1 MTKFVAQIFY
11 FVFYGSAGPSHDSSR
26 RNLCRRDAVIALT
39 LYRMNRRK
47 TDTDL
52 VNRMTTGLQNA
63 VALQNALL
71 IHNPNAGHGGAKR
84 RRSLDE
90 ARRIFAAVGIE
101 VELAETTGP
110 GDATEIAQRATIE
123 RRDLVVACGGD
134 GTLNEVVNGLAGAL
148 NGHRVSL
155 ALLPAGTA
163 NIFAKELSLPWDIPG
178 AARKLVRGKVVD
190 IALGLATPL
199 LEPEK
204 RKYFLSVA
212 GAGPDGRI
220 VYSIDLELK
229 ARLGILAY
237 WWQGAREIFR
247 YDYPHF
253 RVVIGGQSSDASLAI
268 VGRTKHYGG
277 PFKITTLADLY
288 ENKFEVITVSTRS
301 GLRYLSYLPT
311 LYMGKLRG
319 TNGVF
324 FSKTDSVV
332 CEPLNGN
339 AVHAQVD
346 GEPLGRLPVE
356 FKIVPGAL
364 RILVP
369 EVASMHGRRT
379 AASA

>member
-1 MTKFVAQIFY
+1 
-11 FVFYGSAGPSHDSSR
+11 
-26 RNLCRRDAVIALT
+26 
-39 LYRMNRRK
+39 
-47 TDTDL
+47 
-52 VNRMTTGLQNA
+52 MTTG
-63 VALQNALL
+63 LQNALL
-71 IHNPNAGHGGAKR
+71 IHNPNAGHGGAQR

-90 ARRIFAAVGIE
+90 ARRIFAGVGIE

-110 GDATEIAQRATIE
+110 GDATEIAERATIE
-123 RRDLVVACGGD
+123 RRDLVLACGGD
-134 GTLNEVVNGLAGAL
+134 GTLNEVVNGLAGPS
-148 NGHRVSL
+148 NGHRVPL

-178 AARKLVRGKVVD
+178 AARKLVRGTVAE

-199 LEPEK
+199 NEPEK

-229 ARLGILAY
+229 ARMGILAY

-253 RVVIGGQSSDASLAI
+253 RVVINGQPSDASLAI
-268 VGRTKHYGG
+268 VGRTKNYGG

-288 ENKFEVITVSTRS
+288 EDKFEVMTLSTRS

-319 TNGVF
+319 TEGVF

-332 CEPLNGN
+332 CEPLDDHP
-339 AVHAQVD
+339 VHAQVD

-364 RILVP
+364 KVLVP
-369 EVASMHGRRT
+369 EAPGKNGLSKVASV
-379 AASA
+379 

>member
-1 MTKFVAQIFY
+1 
-11 FVFYGSAGPSHDSSR
+11 
-26 RNLCRRDAVIALT
+26 
-39 LYRMNRRK
+39 MNRRK

-52 VNRMTTGLQNA
+52 ANRMTIGLQNT

-90 ARRIFAAVGIE
+90 ARRIFATVGIE

-134 GTLNEVVNGLAGAL
+134 GTLNEVVNGLAGSL

-163 NIFAKELSLPWDIPG
+163 NIFAKELRLPWDIPH
-178 AARKLVRGKVVD
+178 AARRLVGGKVVD

-199 LEPEK
+199 EEPEK

-220 VYSIDLELK
+220 VYSIDLDLK

-253 RVVIGGQSSDASLAI
+253 RVVIDGQSADSSLVI

-288 ENKFEVITVSTRS
+288 ENKFEVMTLSTRS

-311 LYMGKLRG
+311 LYMGRLRG

-332 CEPLNGN
+332 CKPLNGKP
-339 AVHAQVD
+339 VHAQVD

-369 EVASMHGRRT
+369 EVANVNGRST
-379 AASA
+379 STSA